1 MNVSVNLE
9 TRSGPLTGY
18 RVVDLSTT
26 LPGAL
31 ASMFLADAHAEV
43 IGIEPT
49 IDSPIRQLP
58 GWPALL
64 RGKKSVRLDLHT
76 AAGRER
82 FYELLTSADV
92 LITTARPAA
101 LARLG
106 LSADDV
112 TTKFPALVHAAITAW
127 GLRSPW
133 RDIKGYE
140 PLVMA
145 KMGLMHGKRLLSE
158 RPGPSYISTP
168 YGSWGAAHT
177 ALHGILAALYE
188 RETSGLGQIV
198 DADLLR
204 GTASMDTYNWFF
216 ELVCQ
221 RWPDAYQPILPF
233 TDDGLPCAPLIYPLL
248 VAPTKDG
255 HWLQFAAV
263 APQLFF
269 ALMTE
274 LDLMGFFG
282 DPYWEGMPLFPDL
295 KRRVELWEIMI
306 ERVAQRTLAQWQD
319 AFAANPNLV
328 AELLNEP
335 PEALSHPQLVHDG
348 RTVIVEDPDLG
359 PVRQPST
366 ILHVDGRPLR
376 EVPRAPRLGEHDD
389 LLARPHSR
397 PAVPSGPAPDDAPLA
412 GITILELGSMFAGPY
427 GATLLT
433 DLGARVIKVETHDGD
448 PIRNLVAFPEAG
460 GARVLQGKESIAV
473 DMSTDEGLAIVHR
486 LAQRVDV
493 VLQSFR
499 AGAAERA
506 KVDSA
511 TLRTINPELIY
522 LNAPG
527 YGVDGPFGARA
538 AYAPSIGAASGVVK
552 CDLGGVAIP
561 GRLTKETM
569 KSAVRIHTA
578 AAAPSVQADGIS
590 ALAVA
595 SAILTA
601 LLARKR
607 GRPLGTVTTTMLGST
622 THALLNDNVSYAT
635 RRPTT
640 TPDPDLYGLSA
651 LYRLYETC
659 DGWVFLA
666 APNPS
671 EWDRLAEVIAPY
683 ADLAEERFATDAAR
697 CDNETALAE
706 ILASVF
712 AKRSAAE
719 WEQDLLAVDVGCMA
733 VAQESTE
740 KLLQNDEF
748 FEAGYCVLANS
759 PVFDEHRRLAPTT
772 GLSRSKVKADAGCRV
787 GQHTDAILAELG
799 YPPEQTEDLRS
810 RKIVSGA

>member
-1 MNVSVNLE
+1 VSVNPE
-9 TRSGPLTGY
+9 APSGPLIGY

-31 ASMFLADAHAEV
+31 ASMFLADADAEV
-43 IGIEPT
+43 IGVEPPG
-49 IDSPIRQLP
+49 DSPIRQLP

-64 RGKKSVRLDLHT
+64 RGKKSVRLDLH
-76 AAGRER
+76 AVAGRER
-82 FYELLTSADV
+82 LYELLTSADV

-106 LSADDV
+106 LSAVDV

-140 PLVMA
+140 GLVMA
-145 KMGLMHGKRLLSE
+145 KIGLMHGKRMLSE
-158 RPGPSYISTP
+158 RQGPSYVSTP

-177 ALHGILAALYE
+177 AVHGILAALFE

-216 ELVCQ
+216 ELVCE
-221 RWPDAYQPILPF
+221 RWPDAYQPMSAF
-233 TDDGLPCAPLIYPLL
+233 TDNGLPCAPLIYPLL

-263 APQLFF
+263 APHLFI

-274 LDLMGFFG
+274 LDLMDFFG
-282 DPYWEGMPLFPDL
+282 DPYWEGMPLFPDVE
-295 KRRVELWEIMI
+295 RRVELWAIMI
-306 ERVAQRTLAQWQD
+306 ERVAQRTLTQWQD

-335 PEALSHPQLVHDG
+335 PEALSHPQLAHDG
-348 RTVIVEDPDLG
+348 RIVVVEDPDLG

-366 ILHVDGRPLR
+366 ILHVDGQPLR
-376 EVPRAPRLGEHDD
+376 EVTRAPRPGEHDD
-389 LLARPHSR
+389 VLATPHPR
-397 PAVPSGPAPDDAPLA
+397 PAVQAGPAPDDAPLA

-448 PIRNLVAFPEAG
+448 LIRNLVAFPEAG

-473 DMSTDEGLAIVHR
+473 DMSTDRGLAIVYA
-486 LAQRVDV
+486 LTERVDV

-511 TLRTINPELIY
+511 TLRALNPELIY

-527 YGVDGPFGARA
+527 YGTDGPFGARA

-552 CDLGGVAIP
+552 CDLGGIP
-561 GRLTKETM
+561 IASSSTKETM
-569 KSAVRIHTA
+569 KSAVRVHTA
-578 AAAPSVQADGIS
+578 AASPSVQADGIS

-622 THALLNDNVSYAT
+622 THALLNDNVSYPT
-635 RRPTT
+635 RQPTIA
-640 TPDPDLYGLSA
+640 PDRELYGLSA
-651 LYRLYETC
+651 LYRLYATS

-666 APNPS
+666 APIPS
-671 EWDRLAEVIAPY
+671 EWDRLVQAMAPY
-683 ADLAEERFATDAAR
+683 TNLAEERFATETAR
-697 CDNETALAE
+697 ADNATALAE
-706 ILASVF
+706 TLTSLF
-712 AKRSAAE
+712 TKRSAAE

-733 VAQESTE
+733 VAQQSTE
-740 KLLQNDEF
+740 KLLQSEVF

-759 PVFDEHRRLAPTT
+759 PIFDKHRRLAPTT

-787 GQHTDAILAELG
+787 GQHTDDILAELG
-799 YPPEQTEDLRS
+799 YSADQIEDLRS
-810 RKIVSGA
+810 RKVVSGG